1 MLFVR
6 HCSGNLFFDVFSRFW
21 FLLVQ
26 VGEKLNGIDPY
37 FTKLSEAMVTWIDAW
52 TEISA
57 AHKKE
62 AAAANGAVKPA
73 SK

>member
-1 MLFVR
+1 M
-6 HCSGNLFFDVFSRFW
+6 RFEKLICW
-21 FLLVQ
+21 CVQ

-57 AHKKE
+57 SHKKE
-62 AAAANGAVKPA
+62 AAANGSVKLA
-73 SK
+73 IK

>member
-1 MLFVR
+1 VWL
-6 HCSGNLFFDVFSRFW
+6 W
-21 FLLVQ
+21 LLQ

-37 FTKLSEAMVTWIDAW
+37 FTKLAEAMVTWIEAW

-62 AAAANGAVKPA
+62 AEAEGKVGSVKAAK
-73 SK
+73 K

>member
-1 MLFVR
+1 LR
-6 HCSGNLFFDVFSRFW
+6 LLGFW
-21 FLLVQ
+21 LLQ

-37 FTKLSEAMVTWIDAW
+37 FTKLAEAMVTWIEAW

-62 AAAANGAVKPA
+62 AEAVSNGK
-73 SK
+73 